1 MDAVPCSRSDV
12 GTRVILENERV
23 RVWEME
29 LAPGEACEY
38 HEHRNDH
45 LILYPRA
52 ATMRGQR
59 PGDIEWTIEQDVEQG
74 FAMYRTVGAVGAL
87 EPHRLRNAGSETV
100 IHYVIELLGPSARAD
115 AISQD
120 NGRGRL
126 SYADR

>member
-1 MDAVPCSRSDV
+1 MDSTSAVRGEV
-12 GTRVILENERV
+12 GTRVILENEVV

-29 LAPGEACEY
+29 LKPGECFEF
-38 HEHRNDH
+38 HEHHNDH
-45 LILYPRA
+45 LILYPAA

-59 PGDIEWTIEQDVEQG
+59 PGDLGWTIEQDVEPG
-74 FAMYRTVGAVGAL
+74 FTMYRTVGTGGSL

-100 IHYVIELLGPSARAD
+100 VHYVVELLGPSARAG

-126 SYADR
+126 SYADQ